1 MTTIKKTN
9 KNSIKSPAPAT
20 KPAKPA
26 PKKQTAKAVPVR
38 ASAGARKR
46 SALVPKVKA
55 AAAKPVETTIT
66 AIIDVDF
73 GNTLHVRGEGP
84 GLSWDQGLLMTC
96 VADDRWQITL
106 GKSARPFILKF
117 LVNDLTWSVGPDFTI
132 SAGGSVTVT
141 PEF

>member
-1 MTTIKKTN
+1 M
-9 KNSIKSPAPAT
+9 
-20 KPAKPA
+20 
-26 PKKQTAKAVPVR
+26 
-38 ASAGARKR
+38 
-46 SALVPKVKA
+46 KA